1 MDLGTNIKS
10 CLAFFIFSLQTP
22 AAQAAATKVRGNK
35 YFKGGKFDQ
44 AIKCYTEAINLC
56 PEDNKTD
63 LATYYQNR
71 AAAYEQQVT
80 NLTLKFCQCLFLI
93 LLSFSHPCHPI
104 SSVSFSFLLF
114 FPLLVFSHLIS
125 PRLISSHRVLSHFFS
140 CLVLSF
146 FFFSSFLV
154 LSHLISSRLISSHL
168 ISSHLIA
175 SCLVSSLLFSS
186 LSFSSVLYSSCLI
199 LSHLVLSRL
208 FSSFPFSSF
217 SLSPSFLFMQ
227 WFKLG
232 PHL

>member
-168 ISSHLIA
+168 ISSHRVL
-175 SCLVSSLLFSS
+175 SRFFSSLLFPFFFFCSLLFLSHLVSSRLVSSLLFFSLLFV
-186 LSFSSVLYSSCLI
+186 LSFSFI
-199 LSHLVLSRL
+199 
-208 FSSFPFSSF
+208 
-217 SLSPSFLFMQ
+217 SL
-227 WFKLG
+227 
-232 PHL
+232 HAVV